1 MKAVPKLDK
10 SESGLIMVLKK
21 WTEPILMPELQNV
34 ADMTDIC
41 NIYVK
46 HCPVRVKSLGAPTN

>member
-1 MKAVPKLDK
+1 MDLC
-10 SESGLIMVLKK
+10 SVLSANSDDRALNAMFV
-21 WTEPILMPELQNV
+21 ILCSVSSELQNV